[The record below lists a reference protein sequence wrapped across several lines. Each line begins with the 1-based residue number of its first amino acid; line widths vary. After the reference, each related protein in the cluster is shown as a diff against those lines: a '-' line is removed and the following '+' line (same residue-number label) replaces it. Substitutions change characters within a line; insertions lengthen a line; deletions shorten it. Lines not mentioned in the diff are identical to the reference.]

1 MVYVVCFDDAELLK
15 KPFIMSENLFS
26 GKLIIKSVLILVI
39 FTPFFFIQAHAQK
52 SELGVFFGTSFYMGD
67 LNPEKPFSMPQIS
80 AGALYRFNINENV
93 ALRLNGMFGRVASD
107 DAIVGYNTDRNL
119 RFQSRIS
126 ELSLQGEVNFLYYIP
141 GDVETPYTPY
151 IFGGGGVFRFN
162 PQADING
169 VMYNLRELNTEGQ
182 GSDMYPDRKPY
193 STISFNYL
201 FGVGFKFNITR
212 QLTSAFE
219 WGMRRTGTD
228 YLDDV
233 STTYPHTAAVANDTR
248 ALELYDRSLTNR
260 GQNAGFARGNPNTN
274 DWYSFAGIVLT
285 FRIKNL
291 TRSKCPAYN

>member
-1 MVYVVCFDDAELLK
+1 
-15 KPFIMSENLFS
+15 MSENLFS
-26 GKLIIKSVLILVI
+26 GKLFFKSILILVI
-39 FTPFFFIQAHAQK
+39 FIHIFAPNTHGQK
-52 SELGVFFGTSFYMGD
+52 SELGFFFGTSYYMGD
-67 LNPEKPFSMPQIS
+67 LNPEIPFSMPQIA
-80 AGALYRFNINENV
+80 AGALYRFNINENL
-93 ALRLNGMFGRVASD
+93 AIRLNGMFGRVASD

-151 IFGGGGVFRFN
+151 IFGGGGVFSFN

-169 VMYNLRELNTEGQ
+169 VMYNLQGLNTEGQ

-193 STISFNYL
+193 SITSFNYL
-201 FGVGFKFNITR
+201 FGIGFKFNITR

-248 ALELYDRSLTNR
+248 TLELYDRSLTNR
-260 GQNAGFARGNPNTN
+260 GQNAGFARGNPNNN

-285 FRIKNL
+285 FRIKDL
-291 TRSKCPAYN
+291 TRAKCPAYN